1 MAPPPADDTAP
12 TAAAAAAPAPRPVA
26 AVAADN
32 AGRAV
37 ALVVD
42 GLVHDLNN
50 PLTTVLAN
58 LEMLA
63 RRVRSGAALD
73 ADDKDALEETLE
85 ASVRVAALLREA
97 RAVSRGAAGR
107 TRIAVVLRAAIRA
120 TKQVARDRGIR
131 PLLHEPLV
139 EGAETAG
146 GDDVEVL
153 VRGEEPRLAL
163 ALTLLADGVLR
174 RMRGGP
180 GTAITFGARVDGDAV
195 TAEIVVVGPIDGVD
209 VTDGDGFDVA
219 RAAIGDVGALA
230 VAPLDDGLVL
240 SLRLTRDPGN
250 VTVPPGLLR

>member
-1 MAPPPADDTAP
+1 MSPPPADDNAP
-12 TAAAAAAPAPRPVA
+12 VAPAASAVRGVA
-26 AVAADN
+26 DVAADH

-63 RRVRSGAALD
+63 RRVRAGAPLD
-73 ADDKDALEETLE
+73 DDDKEALEETLE

-139 EGAETAG
+139 EGAATDDA

-180 GTAITFGARVDGDAV
+180 GTAITFGARVDDEAV
-195 TAEIVVVGPIDGVD
+195 VAEIVVVGAV
-209 VTDGDGFDVA
+209 DGDAADAIDVA
-219 RAAIGDVGALA
+219 RAAVGDVGTLV
-230 VAPLDDGLVL
+230 VAPLDNGLVL
-240 SLRLTRDPGN
+240 SLRLTRDPGT
-250 VTVPPGLLR
+250 VSVPPGLLR